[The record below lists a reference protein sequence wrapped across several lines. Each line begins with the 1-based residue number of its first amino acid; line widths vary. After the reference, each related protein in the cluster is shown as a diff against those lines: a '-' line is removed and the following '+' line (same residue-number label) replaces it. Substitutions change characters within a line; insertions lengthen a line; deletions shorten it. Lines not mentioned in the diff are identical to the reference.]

1 MSWHDEAVS
10 SIDSF
15 VGQYRGFWL
24 KICASTRRPS
34 RFHRQTGQVCGGYA
48 KVIAWIEDSV
58 VIRKILNHLQEK
70 SSLDSVVRLAKLS
83 AGSAA
88 LDAKVRL
95 FVYYDP

>member
-1 MSWHDEAVS
+1 
-10 SIDSF
+10 
-15 VGQYRGFWL
+15 
-24 KICASTRRPS
+24 
-34 RFHRQTGQVCGGYA
+34 
-48 KVIAWIEDSV
+48 VIAWIEDSV